1 MRLLTPTLA
10 GACILSFSVLFTVS
24 AQQPAAPPAA
34 PAQTPAAPAAGRAR
48 GAAPIQQTVW
58 SPKAVKPTGYTGV
71 HKPHTKLADVLAKH
85 KGATDWV
92 ESIVDD
98 ETLHGDYIMMGPG
111 KKTPK
116 RANVDTREWWIVR
129 DGQIRFTI
137 DGQEPFVAS
146 KGFLVQVPYR
156 TFYTMETVGDQPSLR
171 YEVNIARARKI
182 YPAEET
188 PVPAPGVEYV
198 RARIAGR
205 GNYED
210 SNRMKVDFNQV
221 AAGAE
226 RGGEWIA
233 DRNGFANIILGRGGP
248 APDPSNKGHFHVE
261 SSEHWMIML
270 GQIHYTIEGVPPFV
284 AEVGDIVYVPKQ
296 TWHLASPFGDGQTCR
311 LAMNAFSDLGHS
323 YEAAP
328 AAGGR
333 GTGRGPR

>member
-1 MRLLTPTLA
+1 M
-10 GACILSFSVLFTVS
+10 S

-85 KGATDWV
+85 KGETDWV

-156 TFYTMETVGDQPSLR
+156 TFYSMETGGRSAVAAVRSEHRPGAQDLSGR
-171 YEVNIARARKI
+171 RDARAGARRR
-182 YPAEET
+182 
-188 PVPAPGVEYV
+188 V
-198 RARIAGR
+198 RARA
-205 GNYED
+205 
-210 SNRMKVDFNQV
+210 
-221 AAGAE
+221 
-226 RGGEWIA
+226 
-233 DRNGFANIILGRGGP
+233 
-248 APDPSNKGHFHVE
+248 H
-261 SSEHWMIML
+261 
-270 GQIHYTIEGVPPFV
+270 
-284 AEVGDIVYVPKQ
+284 
-296 TWHLASPFGDGQTCR
+296 C
-311 LAMNAFSDLGHS
+311 
-323 YEAAP
+323 
-328 AAGGR
+328 
-333 GTGRGPR
+333 GPRQLRPTATG